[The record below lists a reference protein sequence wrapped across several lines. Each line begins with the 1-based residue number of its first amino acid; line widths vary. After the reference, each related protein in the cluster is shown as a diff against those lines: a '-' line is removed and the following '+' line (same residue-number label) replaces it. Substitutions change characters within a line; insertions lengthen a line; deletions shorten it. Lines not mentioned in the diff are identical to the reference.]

1 MSSLR
6 IHSDAHMHSQSR
18 NPNQRVVFI
27 HIQKTAGTSIVAALK
42 NQAGT
47 RLPSHGDFESSPHLF
62 REEDRFILGHFGFNK
77 TLGIPAPKFCFTFL
91 RDPIDRIISH
101 YYSLRNEA
109 RNEHP
114 YFQMAR
120 AMDLETFL
128 ACEEPV
134 VRHHIDNVQTWTFV
148 ADCWGAERARRKHLS
163 RAELLEIAKAN
174 LATLDFIGFQESYR
188 HDSELLFLM
197 LGFDAPVGNV
207 AINKTANRPRRE
219 DLPASTLRLLAPLVE
234 LDNEIYQHA
243 LELRERR
250 GMPAPPRKQRAPTG
264 EPPNPCSPLGVKL
277 LAFYLPQFH
286 PIPENDAWWGEGF
299 TEWTNVRPAQPLYA
313 GHDQPRVPGEL
324 GYYSLEDAS
333 VRERQAELARSHG
346 IYGFCYYYYWFGG
359 KKLLH
364 KPIEDVIR
372 TGKPDFPFC
381 VIWAN
386 ETWTRRWDGRDK
398 EILVQQTYSEDD
410 ARNFAR
416 DLIPLF
422 QDPRYI
428 RVDGKPMLLVYRPAD
443 IPDPV
448 AYTRTWREVWREAGV
463 GEVHLVCALTTVFPD
478 PLRAG
483 FDAAVEFPPHKSIF
497 PYPRKLDPKQ
507 AGLGPEFTGRAYDY
521 RDFVTNHL
529 QSEEPHYSLYRTL
542 MLRWDNTAR
551 LKANSTIWL
560 HCDPTVY
567 SLWLA
572 RTVARAI
579 KRHPIAERFVF
590 INAWNEWAEGTYLE
604 PDTTY
609 GDQFL
614 RATRSTLLCSDS
626 PNPVFDAL
634 AARMQLTRGDPKAH
648 TVASQELRE
657 TLNRFS
663 LGDSPPAVTGPPQ
676 PHEVRPRLNRLL
688 DRMEIRFPFLA
699 ARVLRP
705 VRNLA
710 EHLGRRIR

>member
-1 MSSLR
+1 MP
-6 IHSDAHMHSQSR
+6 SQSR

-42 NQAGT
+42 NQAGSN
-47 RLPSHGDFESSPHLF
+47 LPSHGDFESSPQRF
-62 REEDRFILGHFGFNK
+62 YEENRFILGHFGFNK
-77 TLGIPAPKFCFTFL
+77 TLEIPDPKFCFTFL

-101 YYSLRNEA
+101 YYSLRNEN

-114 YFQMAR
+114 YFQLAKQ
-120 AMDLETFL
+120 MDLDAFL
-128 ACEEPV
+128 ASDIPAI
-134 VRHHIDNVQTWTFV
+134 RSHIDNVQTWTFV
-148 ADCWGAERARRKHLS
+148 ADCWGAERAHRQHLS
-163 RAELLEIAKAN
+163 KEQLLEIAKAN
-174 LATLDFIGFQESYR
+174 LATLDFIGFQETYR
-188 HDSELLFLM
+188 HDSELLFRM
-197 LGFDAPVGNV
+197 LGYDAPVGNV

-219 DLPASTLRLLAPLVE
+219 DLQVSTLRLLAPLVD
-234 LDNEIYQHA
+234 LDHQLYQYA

-250 GMPAPPRKQRAPTG
+250 GMPVPTRQPRRPVS
-264 EPPNPCSPLGVKL
+264 EPPNPCSPQGVKL
-277 LAFYLPQFH
+277 LAFHLPQFH

-299 TEWTNVRPAQPLYA
+299 TEWTNVRPAQPLYP

-333 VRERQAELARSHG
+333 ILERQAELARSHG
-346 IYGFCYYYYWFGG
+346 IYGFCFYHYWFGG
-359 KKLLH
+359 KKLLA
-364 KPIEDVIR
+364 KPLQEMIR
-372 TGKPDFPFC
+372 SGRPDFPFC

-386 ETWTRRWDGRDK
+386 ETWTRRWDGRSQD
-398 EILVQQTYSEDD
+398 ILLEQTYSEDD
-410 ARNFAR
+410 AKNFAR
-416 DLIPLF
+416 DLVPLF
-422 QDPRYI
+422 QDSRYI

-448 AYTRTWREVWREAGV
+448 AYTRIWRDVWREAGI
-463 GEVHLVCALTTVFPD
+463 GEVHLVCALATAFPD

-497 PYPRKLDPKQ
+497 PYPKKLDPEQ
-507 AGLGPEFTGRAYDY
+507 VGLGPEFKGRAYDY

-529 QSEEPHYSLYRTL
+529 QSEEPYYSLYQAL

-551 LKANSTIWL
+551 LKGNSTMWL

-567 SLWLA
+567 TLWLA

-579 KRHPIAERFVF
+579 KRHPVAERFVF

-604 PDTTY
+604 PDATF

-634 AARMQLTRGDPKAH
+634 AARMQLTQNDPKAH
-648 TVASQELRE
+648 RAACLELRE

-663 LGDSPPAVTGPPQ
+663 LGDSPQALIAQQKRVST
-676 PHEVRPRLNRLL
+676 RSRLNKLL
-688 DRMEIRFPFLA
+688 DRLEVRFPSLA
-699 ARVLRP
+699 VRVLRP
-705 VRNLA
+705 VRDLV
-710 EHLGRRIR
+710 RRLRMAARFPEAR